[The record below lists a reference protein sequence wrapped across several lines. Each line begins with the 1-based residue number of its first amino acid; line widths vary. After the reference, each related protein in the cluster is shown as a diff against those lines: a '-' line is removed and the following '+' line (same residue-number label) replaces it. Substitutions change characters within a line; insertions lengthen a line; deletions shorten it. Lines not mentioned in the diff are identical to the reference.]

1 MSSALNGIR
10 ILDFTH
16 MLSGPYATMLLAD
29 LGAEVI
35 KIEPPHSGEGTRR
48 LLEKDKQHSIEGMG
62 AYFLTL
68 GRNKKSLALD
78 LKLPA
83 AQKIFHDLV
92 RRSDV
97 VVYNF
102 RVGVGEK
109 LGLHFDVLKEVNPR
123 IITCSV
129 TGFGET
135 GPNRDCT
142 S

>member
-1 MSSALNGIR
+1 MSNALNGIR
-10 ILDFTH
+10 VLDFTH
-16 MLSGPYATMLLAD
+16 MLSGPYATMMLAD

-35 KIEPPHSGEGTRR
+35 KIEPPGVGEGTRR
-48 LLEKDKQHSIEGMG
+48 LLEKDPNHSIDGMG

-68 GRNKKSLALD
+68 GRNKKSMSLD
-78 LKLPA
+78 MKSPGA
-83 AQKIFHDLV
+83 KKIFHDLV
-92 RRSDV
+92 RCSDV

-109 LGLHFDVLKEVNPR
+109 LGLDYNQLKQINPK

-135 GPNRDCT
+135 GPNRD
-142 S
+142 